1 MIGVIRAPRQ
11 RDATDRTAWPVFQID
26 PLVMDTA
33 FQIAANWD
41 GFGEGH
47 VSIPYGIAELRV
59 GRRRGRG
66 EDARVRAVVT
76 RVDDPDV
83 YYDIDVAS
91 EDGEMLME
99 IRGLHLR
106 RIKASDP

>member
-1 MIGVIRAPRQ
+1 M
-11 RDATDRTAWPVFQID
+11 
-26 PLVMDTA
+26 MDTA

-41 GFGEGH
+41 GLGQGCG
-47 VSIPYGIAELRV
+47 SIPYGLERLRM
-59 GRRRGRG
+59 GRPRRRGEG
-66 EDARVRAVVT
+66 ARVRAEVT

-91 EDGEMLME
+91 DDGELLME

-106 RIKASDP
+106 RITEGE